1 MHPDEQYGECW
12 DEEPKEP
19 KSPPPAP
26 RETIVCGAT
35 VIAVYAD
42 GIAITRGGR
51 YVGGVQWEQG
61 CEQAV
66 RRALREWAK

>member
-1 MHPDEQYGECW
+1 MHPDEQYGDDW
-12 DEEPKEP
+12 GMQGD
-19 KSPPPAP
+19 PPPPPTP

-61 CEQAV
+61 CERDV
-66 RRALREWAK
+66 MNALRKWAKR